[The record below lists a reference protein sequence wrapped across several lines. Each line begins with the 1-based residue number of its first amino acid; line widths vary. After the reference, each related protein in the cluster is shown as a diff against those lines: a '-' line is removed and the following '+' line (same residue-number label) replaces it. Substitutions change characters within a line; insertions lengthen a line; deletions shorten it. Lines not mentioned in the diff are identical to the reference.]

1 MKIILVTGGAGY
13 IGSHVVKELHK
24 KGYKAVIFDNLSRG
38 NKFALKWGDFVFGDL
53 NNISSIR
60 KAFSDYSFDAVMHFA
75 SYAYVGESME
85 NPQRYYQNNVVTT
98 LNLLSCMLEFNVKKI
113 IFSSS
118 CATYGIP
125 QRIPI
130 TESHYQNPI
139 NPYGQTKLIIEKILL
154 DFNNAYDLKYVS
166 LRYFNAAGADPD
178 CEIGE
183 CHIPET
189 HLIPLVLDAALNEKK
204 HIKVFGTDYPTKDGT
219 CIRDYIHVT
228 DLANAHLLSLE
239 YLLDGNVSD
248 IFNLGNNAGFSVR
261 EVIDTAM
268 MVTKQKIDFI
278 SEKRRDG
285 DPPILV
291 GSADKIKDIL
301 RWEPKFNC
309 LQDIIKTA
317 WKWHL
322 KTYK

>member
-1 MKIILVTGGAGY
+1 MKTILVTGGAGY
-13 IGSHVVKELHK
+13 IGSHVVKELHNE
-24 KGYKAVIFDNLSRG
+24 GYKPIIFDNLSTG
-38 NKFALKWGDFVFGDL
+38 NKFALKWGNFIYGDL
-53 NNISSIR
+53 NNINSIR
-60 KAFSDYSFDAVMHFA
+60 KIFSDYSIDAVMHFA
-75 SYAYVGESME
+75 SYSIVGESVE
-85 NPQRYYQNNVVTT
+85 SPQKYYQNNVVGT
-98 LNLLSCMLEFNVKKI
+98 LNLLSSMLEFNVKKI

-125 QRIPI
+125 QKIPI

-139 NPYGQTKLIIEKILL
+139 NPYGQTKLIIEKILS

-189 HLIPLVLDAALNEKK
+189 LLIPLVLDAALNEKN
-204 HIKVFGTDYPTKDGT
+204 HIKIFGTDYPTKDGT

-228 DLANAHLLSLE
+228 DLANAHILSLE
-239 YLLDGNVSD
+239 YLLNGNVSD
-248 IFNLGNNAGFSVR
+248 IFNLGNNTGFSVR
-261 EVIDTAM
+261 EVIDTATM
-268 MVTKQKIDFI
+268 ITKQKINFI

-285 DPPILV
+285 DSPILV

-301 RWEPKFNC
+301 RWKPKLNC
-309 LQDIIKTA
+309 LHDIIKTA

>member
-1 MKIILVTGGAGY
+1 MKTILVTGGAGY
-13 IGSHVVKELHK
+13 IGSHVVKELHNE
-24 KGYKAVIFDNLSRG
+24 GYKPIIFDNLSTG
-38 NKFALKWGDFVFGDL
+38 NKFALKWGNFIYGDL
-53 NNISSIR
+53 NNINSIR
-60 KAFSDYSFDAVMHFA
+60 KIFSDYSIDAVMHFA
-75 SYAYVGESME
+75 SYSIVGESVE
-85 NPQRYYQNNVVTT
+85 SPQKYYQNNVVGT
-98 LNLLSCMLEFNVKKI
+98 LNLLSSMLEFNVKKI

-125 QRIPI
+125 QKIPI

-139 NPYGQTKLIIEKILL
+139 NPYGQTKLIIEKILS

-189 HLIPLVLDAALNEKK
+189 HLIPLVLDAALNEKN
-204 HIKVFGTDYPTKDGT
+204 HIKIFGTDYPTKDGT

-228 DLANAHLLSLE
+228 DLANAHILSLE
-239 YLLDGNVSD
+239 YLLNGNVSD
-248 IFNLGNNAGFSVR
+248 IFNLGNNTGFSVR
-261 EVIDTAM
+261 EVIDTATM
-268 MVTKQKIDFI
+268 ITKQKINFI

-285 DPPILV
+285 DSPILV

-301 RWEPKFNC
+301 RWKPKLNC
-309 LQDIIKTA
+309 LHDIIKTA